1 MGSCPK
7 NVMTQNLIA
16 RTFTTFDPIIP
27 NEYVEYYGVI
37 FLLLPLWGSS
47 KFWLRYNCFS
57 NIRILIY
64 NLRHQISI
72 GTRGV
77 FVAGFK
83 YSIFIFFL
91 FVLIINLWGLV
102 PYTFPPTRHI
112 SITFSLAILVW
123 GSMIGLSILNVKSTL
138 AENLPKERGLLSV
151 FLVIVEVVRSLIRPI
166 TLSFRLAANITAG
179 HVILGLICTGCQQ
192 IFTIGFLT
200 AFIIPSM
207 YTMFEIAVCFA
218 QAYVFVLLVNI
229 YRNNY
234 VFWWN
239 KLSKLQD
246 S

>member
-7 NVMTQNLIA
+7 NVMTQYLIV

-47 KFWLRYNCFS
+47 VFWLRHNCIS
-57 NIRILIY
+57 NIRLLVY
-64 NLRHQISI
+64 GLRHQISTGI
-72 GTRGV
+72 KAR

-83 YSIFIFFL
+83 YIIFIFFL

-102 PYTFPPTRHI
+102 PYTLPPTRHM
-112 SITFSLAILVW
+112 SITFSLAIIGW
-123 GSMIGLSILNVKSTL
+123 GSLIGLGILNVKAVL
-138 AENLPKERGLLSV
+138 AENLPKERGLLSA

-179 HVILGLICTGCQQ
+179 HVILGLMCTGCQQ
-192 IFTIGFLT
+192 MLVIGSLT
-200 AFIIPSM
+200 ALIAPSI
-207 YTMFEIAVCFA
+207 YTIFEVAVCFA
-218 QAYVFVLLVNI
+218 QAYVFVLLVNM

-234 VFWWN
+234 VF
-239 KLSKLQD
+239 
-246 S
+246 